1 MWIDVIN
8 RCGALQTNQKYQNSI
23 TLLNALQMA
32 GVIVH
37 IQSAYTQQWTHPEQ
51 WAAILLQRPESRCGA
66 LLKGTP
72 VVVLK
77 VERAVYIHS
86 PHLQFLPGP
95 RLKPAT
101 FRLWVRLSNQ

>member
-37 IQSAYTQQWTHPEQ
+37 IKNRQSN
-51 WAAILLQRPESRCGA
+51 
-66 LLKGTP
+66 
-72 VVVLK
+72 
-77 VERAVYIHS
+77 IH
-86 PHLQFLPGP
+86 FY
-95 RLKPAT
+95 RK
-101 FRLWVRLSNQ
+101 